1 MLFAFSLVMYIVVFI
16 SLLIS
21 NIIAQKMVRQY
32 RQNPQIENLSK
43 HKKMISSLFV
53 LIVLNFILLL
63 IFSITSITYTSPENT
78 SFYIGQVI
86 KRFALLV
93 ISSQNLPI
101 TALTIGN
108 LWYLK
113 IQNCDKIE

>member
-21 NIIAQKMVRQY
+21 NIIAQRMVRQY
-32 RQNPQIENLSK
+32 RQNPQSENLSK
-43 HKKMISSLFV
+43 HKKISSSLFV
-53 LIVLNFILLL
+53 LILLNFILLL
-63 IFSITSITYTSPENT
+63 TLSFTYTSPENT
-78 SFYIGQVI
+78 PFYIGQVI
-86 KRFALLV
+86 KRFAFLV
-93 ISSQNLPI
+93 ISPQNIPI

-108 LWYLK
+108 LWNLK

>member
-21 NIIAQKMVRQY
+21 NIIAQKMIRQC
-32 RQNPQIENLSK
+32 RQEPQFENVSK
-43 HKKMISSLFV
+43 HKKISSSLFV
-53 LIVLNFILLL
+53 LILLNFILLL
-63 IFSITSITYTSPENT
+63 TLSFTYTSPENT
-78 SFYIGQVI
+78 QFYIGQAI
-86 KRFALLV
+86 KRFAFLV
-93 ISSQNLPI
+93 ISPQNIPI

-108 LWYLK
+108 LWNLK

>member
-1 MLFAFSLVMYIVVFI
+1 MIYIVVFI

-32 RQNPQIENLSK
+32 RQNPQSENLSK
-43 HKKMISSLFV
+43 HKKISSSLFV
-53 LIVLNFILLL
+53 LILLNFILLL
-63 IFSITSITYTSPENT
+63 ILAITSITYTSPENT
-78 SFYIGQVI
+78 PFYIGQVI
-86 KRFALLV
+86 KRFVLLV
-93 ISSQNLPI
+93 ISPQNIPI
-101 TALTIGN
+101 TALTIGD

>member
-21 NIIAQKMVRQY
+21 NIIAQKMIRQC
-32 RQNPQIENLSK
+32 RLNPQSENLSK
-43 HKKMISSLFV
+43 HKKISSSLFV
-53 LIVLNFILLL
+53 LILLNFILLL
-63 IFSITSITYTSPENT
+63 TLSFTYTSPENT
-78 SFYIGQVI
+78 PFYIGQMI
-86 KRFALLV
+86 KRFAFLV
-93 ISSQNLPI
+93 ISPQNIPI

-108 LWYLK
+108 LWNLK

>member
-43 HKKMISSLFV
+43 HKKISSSLFV
-53 LIVLNFILLL
+53 LILLNFILLL
-63 IFSITSITYTSPENT
+63 TLSFTYTSPENT
-78 SFYIGQVI
+78 PFYIGQMI
-86 KRFALLV
+86 KIFAFLV
-93 ISSQNLPI
+93 ISPQNIPI

>member
-21 NIIAQKMVRQY
+21 NIIAQKMVRQC
-32 RQNPQIENLSK
+32 RQNPQSENLSK

-53 LIVLNFILLL
+53 LIVLNCILLL
-63 IFSITSITYTSPENT
+63 ILSITFTSPENT
-78 SFYIGQVI
+78 QFYIGQVI
-86 KRFALLV
+86 KRFAFLV
-93 ISSQNLPI
+93 ISPQNIPI
-101 TALTIGN
+101 TALTIGD

>member
-21 NIIAQKMVRQY
+21 NIIAQKMIRQC
-32 RQNPQIENLSK
+32 RLNPQSENLSK
-43 HKKMISSLFV
+43 HKKISSSLFV
-53 LIVLNFILLL
+53 LILLNFILLL
-63 IFSITSITYTSPENT
+63 ILAITYTSPENT
-78 SFYIGQVI
+78 QFYIGQVI
-86 KRFALLV
+86 KRFDLLV
-93 ISSQNLPI
+93 ISSQNIPI

>member
-21 NIIAQKMVRQY
+21 NIIAQKMIRQC
-32 RQNPQIENLSK
+32 RLNPQSENLSK
-43 HKKMISSLFV
+43 HKIMISSLFV

-63 IFSITSITYTSPENT
+63 ILSITYTSPENT
-78 SFYIGQVI
+78 PFYIGQVI
-86 KRFALLV
+86 KRFAFLV
-93 ISSQNLPI
+93 ISPQNIPI

-108 LWYLK
+108 LWNLK
-113 IQNCDKIE
+113 IQNCGKIE

>member
-43 HKKMISSLFV
+43 HKKISSSLFV
-53 LIVLNFILLL
+53 LILLNFILLL
-63 IFSITSITYTSPENT
+63 TLSFTYTSPENT
-78 SFYIGQVI
+78 SSYIGQVI

-93 ISSQNLPI
+93 ISSQNIPI

>member
-86 KRFALLV
+86 KIFALLV
-93 ISSQNLPI
+93 ISSQNIPI